1 MPVQDLPMIQ
11 AGWGVKTPF
20 GMLMPPGGKVAA
32 YVRSTGA
39 QDGDDVTIGANLV
52 QTLAAGLARCRA
64 GMHDTVFV
72 LPGHTEAVTTG
83 DLANLKAG
91 TRVIGVGHGSTKPVF
106 NWGATSSQ
114 WAVSV
119 ANVTFSGLKLNVAGA
134 VVVKGIYVTGANVCF
149 EDCEIVQ
156 ASGASN
162 KATIL
167 LEVDTGAD
175 GFKFQR
181 NWVYGTATHNS
192 TDVILITAAVSQ
204 CVIEYNVMTC
214 SATAAK
220 GLIHYVGASL
230 NNLCRFNDLENSHT
244 ASTACI
250 AADATASTGLICYNN
265 CSTQVG
271 TGTAPAACGIV
282 LTANC
287 LMRCFQNMSCPT
299 AALSGILSPAADS

>member
-1 MPVQDLPMIQ
+1 MPELPMIQ
-11 AGWGVKTPF
+11 AGWGLKTPF
-20 GMLMPPGGKVAA
+20 GILMPPGGKVAA

-52 QTLAAGLARCRA
+52 TTLAAGLARCRS
-64 GMHDTVFV
+64 GKYDTVFV
-72 LPGHTEAVTTG
+72 LPGHSEAVTTG
-83 DLANLKAG
+83 DLSAMVAG
-91 TRVIGVGHGSTKPVF
+91 TRVIGVGDGATKPIF
-106 NWGATSSQ
+106 TWGATTSQ
-114 WAVSV
+114 WAIAV
-119 ANVTFSGLKLNVAGA
+119 NDCTFAGLKLVVSGA
-134 VVVKGIYVTGANVCF
+134 VVVKGIYVTGANTKLLNN
-149 EDCEIVQ
+149 EIVQ
-156 ASGASN
+156 ASGASL

-167 LEVDTGAD
+167 LELDTGAD
-175 GFKFQR
+175 NFLFAD

-192 TDVILITAAVSQ
+192 TDVILVTAAVSQ
-204 CVIEYNVMTC
+204 CRIIRNVMTC

-230 NNLCRFNDLENSHT
+230 NNYCALNDLENTHT

-250 AADATASTGLICYNN
+250 AADAAASTGMLCNNN

-271 TGTAPAACGIV
+271 TGTAPAACGVV

-287 LMRCFQNMSCPT
+287 LMRAFNNMSCPT